1 MDPPRLG
8 IFGGTFDPPHLGH
21 LVVAGD
27 VWETLGLDRLFFVP
41 ARLPPHRTG
50 EMLTDPSIRLEMV
63 REAVRGDPRFA
74 ASDVEVTREGPSF
87 TVDTLRH
94 FRDRHAEARLF
105 VILGV
110 DQFARIATWHEADR
124 VVRLARMVVFA
135 RGGERPSEVDPG
147 MDADYRFVAVTRID
161 ISSSEVRNRVGAGR
175 SIRHL
180 VPGGVGRI
188 IGREGLYMTRR
199 RTAAHR
205 L

>member
-135 RGGERPSEVDPG
+135 RGG
-147 MDADYRFVAVTRID
+147 
-161 ISSSEVRNRVGAGR
+161 GAALGGR
-175 SIRHL
+175 SGHGCGLSVRGGNPDRHL
-180 VPGGVGRI
+180 LERGSQPGRSRAFDPPPRPRRGGADHRPGRA
-188 IGREGLYMTRR
+188 LHDS
-199 RTAAHR
+199 AADGGT
-205 L
+205 